1 MLKLFII
8 FDILVHLKRKILVK
22 TIKNLILIL
31 VLSFNAIYSQ
41 NDIDFSE
48 ALELYNSN
56 HFIEARERFVN
67 LSMKHDID
75 ENLVVSSKYYAADCL
90 LKLNLTNG
98 AIAEYEHFIY
108 KYRFSNFR
116 VEALYKLGTTYFRIE
131 DFKKTREKLLLLISE
146 YPKSDKVGLAYYW
159 IGQSYADENKFI
171 EAEEY
176 LLEAVSL
183 DRYGSKIDYTIY
195 SLAYIYE
202 KQNKYSEAVTYYDEL
217 LAFHPNSKLLPSA
230 QLRIGGSYFKL
241 KEYDRAILEL
251 TDPLIDELNKKE
263 QIEAGHLLA
272 NSYFRLGQYDK
283 AEETFRNVLAN
294 NSSDDIERELKFG
307 IAWVNFQQQ
316 NYAKSYKQFKELARE
331 NSNDSLSIKSLYWS
345 GESKRYLGET
355 SAAERVYKTFLK
367 KYKTNNYTDAVRLS
381 LGIIQYNREEYKE
394 ASKNLIIVSYS
405 NNVFYKS
412 RALILIGEI
421 NLEYKNYREAEL
433 YFSKA
438 VKMSSLPNSIS
449 NRAILGLGVAEFY
462 LKKYDDA
469 IMNLTDL
476 SIRAR
481 DFESRKTHFYLAE
494 NFFAV
499 GDFRKAQQ
507 HFYRVDIGTDYL
519 GEAALYGMAYS
530 YFNLKDYGNSAYY
543 FKEYISKYKSNGEII
558 DAQLRLA
565 DSYFG
570 MKNFDKANAEYAKY
584 FSKYSDRID
593 NDFVLYQYGQSLFKS
608 GKNEEAINK
617 LHILLKRFPKSKYN
631 DDARY
636 LIGWIHFQDGDFDL
650 AIYNYKK
657 LITDYPKS
665 SIVPIAYYSIGDSYY
680 NISEYESSI
689 DYYLKIIDDYPKT
702 SFVYDAMNGIQYSYL
717 ALDRPEDAVSLIN
730 GYIVKYP
737 HLKNSDRILMKKGE
751 IYFSYGSYKRAM
763 NGYSE
768 MINFYPNSELVPEA
782 LFWMGKSALL
792 LNEKEEAAE
801 YFQEIIDKHI
811 KSNYGIESI
820 VELGKIYAES
830 KNFNKE
836 TALYSLVLPKIS
848 ESPKAEE
855 ILFLQ
860 GIAYLNAKKES
871 DAYKSFTEIIKY
883 YDKTLFSD
891 KAKIEIGILEIANNR
906 LSSAETLFT
915 EVAENRNDDIGAKA
929 QYYIGVARYEQKNYN
944 SAIAAL
950 VRVRTVFA
958 TYDEW
963 YTKSL
968 IKLGDSYVKIKDKI
982 NARKMYKAVIKKHSH
997 DKYGK
1002 EAKRKLNRV

>member
-1 MLKLFII
+1 M
-8 FDILVHLKRKILVK
+8 
-22 TIKNLILIL
+22 
-31 VLSFNAIYSQ
+31 LSFNVAYSQ
-41 NDIDFSE
+41 NDVNFSR

-56 HFIEARERFVN
+56 HFIEARERFENV
-67 LSMKHDID
+67 SMKYDID
-75 ENLVVSSKYYAADCL
+75 KNLVVSSKYYAADCL
-90 LKLNLTNG
+90 LKLNLLNG
-98 AIAEYEHFIY
+98 AIAEFEHFIY

-116 VEALYKLGTTYFRIE
+116 VEALFKLGTTYYIAGNYA
-131 DFKKTREKLLLLISE
+131 KAREKLLLLISE
-146 YPKSDKVGLAYYW
+146 YPKSERLGLAYYW
-159 IGQSYADENKFI
+159 IGQSYANENKFI

-183 DRYGSKIDYTIY
+183 DRYGEKIDYTIY
-195 SLAYIYE
+195 SLAYVYE
-202 KQNKYSEAVTYYDEL
+202 MQNKYSDAVSYYDEL
-217 LAFHPNSKLLPSA
+217 LAFHLDSKLLPSA

-251 TDPLIDELNKKE
+251 TDPLIDELDKKG

-283 AEETFRNVLAN
+283 AEETFRNVLAK
-294 NSSDDIERELKFG
+294 NSSGDIERELEFG
-307 IAWVNFQQQ
+307 IAWVNFQQK
-316 NYAKSYKQFKELARE
+316 NYEQSYKQFKQLANE
-331 NSNDSLSIKSLYWS
+331 NANDSLSIKSLYWS

-355 SAAERVYKTFLK
+355 NEAEKIYNSFLQ

-394 ASKNLIIVSYS
+394 ASRNLIVVSYS
-405 NNVFYKS
+405 KNPYYKS

-421 NLEYKNYREAEL
+421 NLEYKNYSEAEL

-438 VKMSSLPNSIS
+438 VKMNYLSKSVSNS
-449 NRAILGLGVAEFY
+449 AILGLGVSEFY

-476 SIRAR
+476 SIRER

-494 NFFAV
+494 CFFSV
-499 GDFRKAQQ
+499 KDYRKAQQ
-507 HFYRVDIGTDYL
+507 HYYRVDIGDDYL
-519 GEAALYGMAYS
+519 GKAALYGMAYS
-530 YFNLKDYGNSAYY
+530 YFNLKDYGNAAYY
-543 FKEYISKYKSNGEII
+543 FKEYISKYKGNGKII

-570 MKNFDKANAEYAKY
+570 MKNFEKANDEYANY
-584 FSKYSDRID
+584 FSKYSNRGN

-617 LHILLKRFPKSKYN
+617 LHILLKRFPKSKYR
-631 DDARY
+631 DEVRY
-636 LIGWIHFQDGDFDL
+636 LIGWIHFQNGDFDL

-657 LITDYPKS
+657 LIRDYPNS
-665 SIVPIAYYSIGDSYY
+665 SVVPIAFYSIGDSYY
-680 NISEYESSI
+680 NISEYDSSI
-689 DYYLKIIDDYPKT
+689 VYYLKIIDNYPKT
-702 SFVYDAMNGIQYSYL
+702 SFVYDAMNGVQYSFL

-763 NGYSE
+763 TGYAE

-782 LFWMGKSALL
+782 LFWMGKSALM
-792 LNEKEEAAE
+792 LNENDEAAE
-801 YFQEIIDKHI
+801 YFNEVINKYITSD
-811 KSNYGIESI
+811 YGIESI
-820 VELGKIYAES
+820 VELGKIFAKKKDFENEA
-830 KNFNKE
+830 K
-836 TALYSLVLPKIS
+836 LYSDVLPKIS

-855 ILFLQ
+855 ILFIR
-860 GIAYLNAKKES
+860 GIAYLNAKKET
-871 DAYKSFTEIIKY
+871 DAYNSFNEIIRY

-891 KAKIEIGILEIANNR
+891 KAKIEVGILEIANKRASN
-906 LSSAETLFT
+906 AEVLFA

-944 SAIAAL
+944 SAISAL

-968 IKLGDSYVKIKDKI
+968 IKLGDSYVKTNDKI
-982 NARKMYKAVIKKHSH
+982 NARKMYKAVIKKHPR